1 MEGIITRGTTIRG
14 LHVNEDDKVECSE
27 DDYQKLFMTGDIK
40 PAPAEEVVEEET
52 PESEIKTSAKPKKKK

>member
-14 LHVNEDDKVECSE
+14 LHVNEGDKVECSE

-40 PAPAEEVVEEET
+40 PVPVEEVVEEEA
-52 PESEIKTSAKPKKKK
+52 PESETKTSAKPKKKK